1 MGALS
6 NVPHSSIY
14 AFPATLSNNMLGHIH
29 GVANEHSHINY
40 VLLHEP
46 PCNTEPSLK
55 SLMRIILPQVCIV
68 LEAVLLN
75 THECSPLATQSSL
88 QGRCSPEINLEPT

>member
-1 MGALS
+1 
-6 NVPHSSIY
+6 
-14 AFPATLSNNMLGHIH
+14 MLGHIH

-88 QGRCSPEINLEPT
+88 QGRCSPEINLEPTQEIGPK